1 MFPPTRTSTIRQRAL
16 GALGLARSF
25 LLLEDDTAVDWEVGQ
40 DERVEVDHP
49 HRAAL
54 RHRAIERRLA
64 QRRPGQGAARDH
76 VCLCPISAAAPAPAA
91 RAARLP
97 TAVGA
102 ARRAS

>member
-16 GALGLARSF
+16 GALGLVRSF

-54 RHRAIERRLA
+54 RGRAIERRLA
-64 QRRPGQGAARDH
+64 HRRPGQGAPRDH
-76 VCLCPISAAAPAPAA
+76 VCLCPIAAAPQPAA

-102 ARRAS
+102 ARRTS